1 MKRNRAYN
9 QNLTCAV
16 GRQIRVF
23 SWFDELAGFGPS
35 RLRDRPRAL
44 TELIIAVIDR
54 YASLAA

>member
-1 MKRNRAYN
+1 
-9 QNLTCAV
+9 LTCAV

-44 TELIIAVIDR
+44 TELIVAVIDR
-54 YASLAA
+54 CASLAG